1 MPSFIRKISMQLT
14 DEKTPR
20 APVADGAQVPCFP
33 DYDPQLFAGNSFLS
47 RVQNPPT
54 FFQMLASL
62 SDSPALHP
70 GHHADTPATT
80 SVSSRVQSPP
90 TFSQMLASLSDSP
103 ARHPGRRIDTLATAS
118 VSIESTMD
126 GRDTPVIT
134 SAVEL
139 SVPAPADD
147 GPITLGP
154 PVITRRRGLQYR
166 KCHFSLQNIP
176 LINKPILSG

>member
-1 MPSFIRKISMQLT
+1 MPSFICKISMQLT
-14 DEKTPR
+14 DKKTPR

-54 FFQMLASL
+54 F
-62 SDSPALHP
+62 
-70 GHHADTPATT
+70 
-80 SVSSRVQSPP
+80 
-90 TFSQMLASLSDSP
+90 SQMLASLSDLP
-103 ARHPGRRIDTLATAS
+103 ACHPGCRIDTLATAS

-126 GRDTPVIT
+126 GCDTPVIT

-139 SVPAPADD
+139 SVSAPANG
-147 GPITLGP
+147 GPITLGL

-176 LINKPILSG
+176 LINEPILSS